1 MLPLDMKLMSIT
13 AADTPSTTALILL
26 TLLMPRTEK
35 KLLREKSEVKDMDA
49 RREKSDTKEQTARTE
64 SHE

>member
-1 MLPLDMKLMSIT
+1 MKLLPLGVMSI

-26 TLLMPRTEK
+26 TLLMLRTEK
-35 KLLREKSEVKDMDA
+35 KLLREKSEAKDMDA
-49 RREKSDTKEQTARTE
+49 PREKSDTKEQTARTE